1 MEPHHVALTGFL
13 EEHRRMPHLQLL
25 NLSKNYGATT
35 ALKNIDLAVEK
46 GELLTLLGPSGCGKT
61 TVLRLVAGFLAPS
74 AGSIH
79 IDGEDVTSILPN
91 ARGIGMVFQSYAL
104 FPHLSVSKNIA
115 FGLEERGF
123 SRSHVRQ
130 RVGELLELIRLGD
143 AADRFPAQLSGG
155 QQQRVALARAVAYA
169 PQLLLM
175 DEPLGAL
182 DLKLREAMQL
192 EVRRIQKELGI
203 TTLYVTHDQT
213 EAMRI
218 SDRISIMNGGSIEQ
232 LGTAAQIYESPSSCF
247 VADFLGK
254 INFIPAQVVST
265 ASKQMQVSSEFGE
278 MNLPRSHAF
287 GAGSNVTLGI
297 RPDEIE
303 IAADAAANDML
314 VVPGIVLERSFLGN
328 IVELLVRLSE
338 QTTALVEAKP
348 QVARYFPGDE
358 IRLGLRTSKIRVFVK

>member
-1 MEPHHVALTGFL
+1 
-13 EEHRRMPHLQLL
+13 MPHLQLL
-25 NLSKNYGATT
+25 NISKSYGATT
-35 ALKNIDLAVEK
+35 AIKNIDLAVEK

-61 TVLRLVAGFLAPS
+61 TVLRLVAGFLKPS

-79 IDGEDVTSILPN
+79 IDGIDVTNVLPN
-91 ARGIGMVFQSYAL
+91 ARDIGMVFQSYAL

-123 SRSHVRQ
+123 SKFQIRR
-130 RVGELLELIRLGD
+130 RVSELLELIMLTD

-192 EVRRIQKELGI
+192 EIRRIQKELGI

-218 SDRISIMNGGSIEQ
+218 SDRISIMNAGYIEQ
-232 LGTAAQIYESPSSCF
+232 LGSASQIYESPSSCF
-247 VADFLGK
+247 VANFLGK
-254 INFIPAQVVST
+254 INFISAHVAST
-265 ASKQMQVSSEFGE
+265 EADQMEVSSVLGR
-278 MNLPRSHAF
+278 MNLPGRHAYCV
-287 GAGSNVTLGI
+287 GNSVTLGI
-297 RPDEIE
+297 RPDEVE
-303 IAADAAANDML
+303 IAPVACPNDML
-314 VVPGIVLERSFLGN
+314 VVQGVVLERSFLGN

-348 QVARYFPGDE
+348 QVAPYFPGDE
-358 IRLGLRTSKIRVFVK
+358 IRLGLRASRIRVFAK

>member
-1 MEPHHVALTGFL
+1 
-13 EEHRRMPHLQLL
+13 MPHLQLL
-25 NLSKNYGATT
+25 NLSKAYGATT
-35 ALKNIDLAVEK
+35 ALTNIDLAVEK

-74 AGSIH
+74 AGSIR
-79 IDGEDVTSILPN
+79 IGGADVTNILPN

-104 FPHLSVSKNIA
+104 FPHLSVAKNIA

-123 SRSHVRQ
+123 SRTRVRQ
-130 RVGELLELIRLGD
+130 RVGELLELIRLSD

-218 SDRISIMNGGSIEQ
+218 SDRIAIMNGGAIQQ
-232 LGTAAQIYESPSSCF
+232 LGSAAQIYDTPISRF

-254 INFIPAQVVST
+254 INFIPARVVS
-265 ASKQMQVSSEFGE
+265 AESERMQVCSPFGNI
-278 MNLPRSHAF
+278 NLPGRHAF
-287 GAGSNVTLGI
+287 YTGGEVTLGI

-303 IAADAAANDML
+303 IDPGASANDML
-314 VVPGIVLERSFLGN
+314 IVPGVVLERSYLGN
-328 IVELLVRLSE
+328 VVELLVRMSE
-338 QTTALVEAKP
+338 QMTALVEAKS
-348 QVARYFPGDE
+348 QAAHYFPGDE
-358 IRLGLRTSKIRVFVK
+358 VRLGLRASRIRVFAK

>member
-1 MEPHHVALTGFL
+1 MV
-13 EEHRRMPHLQLL
+13 HLLL
-25 NLSKNYGATT
+25 QNLSKNYGATA
-35 ALKNIDLAVEK
+35 ALKHVDLAVEK

-74 AGSIH
+74 AGSIR
-79 IDGEDVTSILPN
+79 IGDADVTRVLPN

-104 FPHLSVSKNIA
+104 FPHLSVAKNIA

-123 SRSHVRQ
+123 PRSHVRR
-130 RVGELLELIRLGD
+130 RVGELLDLIRLSD

-155 QQQRVALARAVAYA
+155 QQQRVALARAVACA

-182 DLKLREAMQL
+182 DLKLREAMQI

-203 TTLYVTHDQT
+203 TTVYVTHDQT

-218 SDRISIMNGGSIEQ
+218 SDRIAIMNSGSIEQ
-232 LGTAAQIYESPSSCF
+232 LGSAAQIYGAPISCF

-254 INFIPAQVVST
+254 INFIPAQIFSVKSD
-265 ASKQMQVSSEFGE
+265 QMQV
-278 MNLPRSHAF
+278 RSAVGDLTMPIRDGF
-287 GAGSNVTLGI
+287 SAGSNVTLGI

-303 IAADAAANDML
+303 VDPVAPANDML
-314 VVPGIVLERSFLGN
+314 VVSGVVIERSFLGN
-328 IVELLVRLSE
+328 IVELLVRLTE
-338 QTTALVEAKP
+338 QLTALVEAKP
-348 QVARYFPGDE
+348 QVALHAPGDE
-358 IRLGLRTSKIRVFVK
+358 IRLGLHASRFRMFAK

>member
-1 MEPHHVALTGFL
+1 
-13 EEHRRMPHLQLL
+13 MPHLQLE
-25 NLSKNYGATT
+25 NLSKSYGATT
-35 ALKNIDLAVEK
+35 ALRRIDLAVEK

-61 TVLRLVAGFLAPS
+61 TVLRLVAGFLAPTGGTIRIGD
-74 AGSIH
+74 A
-79 IDGEDVTSILPN
+79 DVTGVLPN

-104 FPHLSVSKNIA
+104 FPHLSVARNIG

-123 SRSHVRQ
+123 SRSHIRQ
-130 RVGELLELIRLGD
+130 RVGELLDLIRLGD

-192 EVRRIQKELGI
+192 EVRRIQRELGI

-218 SDRISIMNGGSIEQ
+218 SDRIAIMNSGSIEQ
-232 LGTAAQIYESPSSCF
+232 LGSPAEIYHSPVSCF

-254 INFIPAQVVST
+254 INFIPAEILST
-265 ASKQMQVSSEFGE
+265 TSSRMRVRSAIGE
-278 MNLPRSHAF
+278 MNASPSNGFHA
-287 GAGSNVTLGI
+287 GDSVSLGI

-303 IAADAAANDML
+303 VDPATPDDDTL
-314 VVPGIVLERSFLGN
+314 VLTGTVLDRSFLGN
-328 IVELLVRLSE
+328 ILELQVRLTEEISVM
-338 QTTALVEAKP
+338 VEAKP
-348 QVARYFPGDE
+348 HAARYGSGDR
-358 IRLGLRTSKIRVFVK
+358 ITLGVRTAQFKVFAK

>member
-1 MEPHHVALTGFL
+1 
-13 EEHRRMPHLQLL
+13 MPHLQLL

-74 AGSIH
+74 AGSIR
-79 IDGEDVTSILPN
+79 IGDSDVTIILPN
-91 ARGIGMVFQSYAL
+91 DRGIGMVFQSYAL
-104 FPHLSVSKNIA
+104 FPHLSVAKNVA

-130 RVGELLELIRLGD
+130 RVGALLELIRLGD

-218 SDRISIMNGGSIEQ
+218 SDRIAIMNGGSIEQ
-232 LGTAAQIYESPSSCF
+232 LGSAAQIYEAPTSRF

-254 INFIPAQVVST
+254 INFIPAEITS
-265 ASKQMQVSSEFGE
+265 AESEQMQV
-278 MNLPRSHAF
+278 RSAF
-287 GAGSNVTLGI
+287 GNIKMPSRQGFCVGSKITLGI

-303 IAADAAANDML
+303 IGPIAPANDML
-314 VVPGIVLERSFLGN
+314 VVPGIVLERSFLGS

-338 QTTALVEAKP
+338 QLTALVEAKP

-358 IRLGLRTSKIRVFVK
+358 IQLGLHASRLRVFTK